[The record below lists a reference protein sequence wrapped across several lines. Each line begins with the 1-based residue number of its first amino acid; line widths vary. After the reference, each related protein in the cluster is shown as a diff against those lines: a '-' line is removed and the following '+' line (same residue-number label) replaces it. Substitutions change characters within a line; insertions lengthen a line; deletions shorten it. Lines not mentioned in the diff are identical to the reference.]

1 MPTWPATTRHDSVT
15 VRVGIRVTPGARR
28 PQVGGNHGDDLVVKV
43 AARAVGGAATAAACA
58 AVAKAFDL
66 KPRQVRLV
74 RGAASRTKL
83 VEIDAPADVV
93 AVRLEELLQG
103 N

>member
-1 MPTWPATTRHDSVT
+1 MT

-28 PQVGGNHGDDLVVKV
+28 PQVGGSHGDDLVVKV
-43 AARAVGGAATAAACA
+43 TARAVDGAATAAACN
-58 AVAKAFDL
+58 AVAAAFGL

-74 RGAASRTKL
+74 RGAASRNKL

-93 AVRLEELLQG
+93 AVRLAELLA
-103 N
+103 